1 MPLLTL
7 SSMTRTTLRAARRP
21 SMLVSAAF
29 VAAACAGKVDTSWHS
44 EQGYRWRSLAVSH
57 RDHSGF
63 KLLKSGATGITHANT
78 IDDAHALANRNL
90 LIGAGV
96 AIADVDGD
104 GLPDVFLPSVEQP
117 AALYHND
124 GGMRFSDV
132 TASSG
137 IETRGLATMCAA
149 FADVD
154 GDGNFDLVVGTLGG
168 PIKLW
173 RGDGKG
179 HFTDATA
186 ESGLTGGYAAT
197 ALTFADV
204 DGDGDLDLYV
214 GTYKVKNALD
224 AYPPQARAFDQVVK
238 KVDGKY
244 VVADAWKK
252 EYRVE
257 DRPDLGGVMRSQRA
271 DPDMFFIN
279 DGKGRFTRVPISG
292 SRFLAADGKPLGEE
306 PDYFTLAARFY
317 DVNGDGA
324 PDLYVC
330 NDFEDPDQ
338 FWINDGKGNF
348 RMAPWSAVRQTS
360 NTCMSVD
367 FGDVNRDGVV
377 DFFTADMMSPTAEA
391 RLRQLPTHTPLA
403 KPVGFVND
411 RAQWMRNALQVGR
424 GDGSWAEVAEMA
436 GVAATDWTW
445 GSAFI
450 DVDLD
455 GYEDLVALNG
465 HRWDVR
471 DADTFDRIRN
481 SFPRVA
487 WNAEQKAFPRLAA
500 ESFVLRNRGDL
511 TFADMSRTWGVGTE
525 PAISQGIALADLDGD
540 GALDIVAT
548 RLDEPPVIYHNEA
561 GAPRIGVRLRGRSP
575 NTRGIGAKITVRA
588 AGIPPQTR
596 EMTAGGYYLSGS
608 DAELSFATGKDSA
621 VTIEVQW
628 RDGRTSAVAGARPD
642 RLYEIDEAGATGS
655 SHVSQA
661 GVAAD
666 TSSSLF
672 EDATRLLGGHSH
684 ADSVFDDN
692 IRQPLLPNRFSQLG
706 PGITWADV
714 DGDGREDLIVGTG
727 RGGHLAVF
735 QNDRKGFRDLQ
746 TGAAPSRWDVTTAL
760 PIPRDGRVMLAVGQS
775 NYEAGS
781 PSEALSVPAVFGMM
795 PNARNAASLVIA
807 PPETASVGPL
817 ALADVNGDG
826 RLDLFVGARVVPG
839 AWPLPAASHLYLRT
853 ANGGW
858 TEDTA
863 NASLLAR
870 LGLLSSAIFTDIDG
884 DGRPDL
890 VVAAEWGPVR
900 LLHNEGGRFVDVT
913 KRYGLSE
920 RTSRW
925 IGLAAGDFDGD
936 GRMDLIATSWG
947 RNTPWQATNDRPY
960 ELVVG
965 NFGGAGMGLVFAR
978 RDSASGREMPVQ
990 PFTQLG
996 AAIPSIRDRVTTFTD
1011 YSKSS
1016 VDQILGPAASGA
1028 VRVGATSFD
1037 HVVLLNRGDH
1047 FETRALPAIAQAAPA
1062 SGVVVADFDGDGHE
1076 DVFLAQNFFPTELET
1091 PRFDAGVG
1099 LLLRG
1104 DGTGGFQPLDV
1115 RTSGIEMFGD
1125 QRGAASADYDADG
1138 RVDLAVGENGGQTTL
1153 WHNRA
1158 AKAGIRVHVDGGP
1171 DNPFGIGAQ
1180 LRATAGSVRGAA
1192 REIHGG
1198 GYWSMD
1204 GATTIIAK
1212 VNGLDSIWVRW
1223 PNGTSTTVPV
1233 ASSQTELTLRMP
1245 R

>member
-1 MPLLTL
+1 M
-7 SSMTRTTLRAARRP
+7 RTTLRAARRP
-21 SMLVSAAF
+21 ALLVSAAL
-29 VAAACAGKVDTSWHS
+29 ALAACAESVDTSWHS

-57 RDHSGF
+57 RDRSGF
-63 KLLKSGATGITHANT
+63 KLLKSGATGITHANMV
-78 IDDAHALANRNL
+78 DDAHALANRNL

-96 AIADVDGD
+96 ATADVDGD
-104 GLPDVFLPSVEQP
+104 GLPDVFVASVEQP
-117 AALYHND
+117 AVLYHNA
-124 GGMRFSDV
+124 GGMRFTDV

-137 IETRGLATMCAA
+137 IDTRGLATMCAA

-154 GDGNFDLVVGTLGG
+154 GDGNVDLVVGTLGG

-186 ESGLTGGYAAT
+186 ESGLGAGAGYAAT

-214 GTYKVKNALD
+214 GTYKVKNVLD
-224 AYPPQARAFDQVVK
+224 AFPPQARAFDQVVK
-238 KVDGKY
+238 KIGGKY

-257 DRPDLGGVMRSQRA
+257 DRPDLGGVTRSQRA
-271 DPDMFFIN
+271 DPDLFFIN
-279 DGKGRFTRVPISG
+279 DGKGHFTRTPISG
-292 SRFLAADGKPLGEE
+292 ARFIGADGKPLGEE

-338 FWINDGKGNF
+338 FWINDGHGNF
-348 RMAPWSAVRQTS
+348 RMVSWSALRQTS

-377 DFFTADMMSPTAEA
+377 DFFTADMESPSAEA
-391 RLRQLPTHTPLA
+391 RLRQLPTHTPLS
-403 KPVGFVND
+403 KPVGFVDD

-424 GDGSWAEVAEMA
+424 GDGSWSEVADMA

-471 DADTFDRIRN
+471 DADTFDRIRS
-481 SFPRVA
+481 SFPHVA
-487 WNAEQKAFPRLAA
+487 WNAEQKEFPRLAA
-500 ESFVLRNRGDL
+500 HSFVLRNRGDL
-511 TFADMSRTWGVGTE
+511 TFADMSQAWGVGTE
-525 PAISQGIALADLDGD
+525 AAISQGIALADLDGD
-540 GALDIVAT
+540 GALDMVAT
-548 RLDEPPVIYHNEA
+548 RLDEPAVVYHNEA
-561 GAPRIGVRLRGRSP
+561 GASRIAVRLRGKSP

-588 AGIPPQTR
+588 PSLPIQAR

-608 DAELSFATGKDSA
+608 DAELSFATGKDSV
-621 VTIEVQW
+621 VTIEVRW
-628 RDGRTSAVAGARPD
+628 RDGRASTINNARPD
-642 RLYEIDEAGATGS
+642 RLYEIDEA
-655 SHVSQA
+655 
-661 GVAAD
+661 AASPPVYQVGTPSD
-666 TSSSLF
+666 TSSPLF
-672 EDATRLLGGHSH
+672 ENTSRLLGGHTH
-684 ADSVFDDN
+684 VDSLFDDFV
-692 IRQPLLPNRFSQLG
+692 RQPLLPNRFSQLG

-727 RGGHLAVF
+727 RGGHVSVF
-735 QNDRKGFRDLQ
+735 RNDGRGFRDLQ
-746 TGAAPSRWDVTTAL
+746 AGASPARWDVTTSLPVPNGANTIIAL
-760 PIPRDGRVMLAVGQS
+760 GQS
-775 NYEAGS
+775 NYETGS
-781 PSEALSVPAVFGMM
+781 PAEALSVPSVIGMT
-795 PNARNAASLVIA
+795 PNGRNAAPVALA
-807 PPETASVGPL
+807 APETASVGPL

-839 AWPLPAASHLYLRT
+839 AWPLPGASHLYLRA

-858 TEDTA
+858 TEDTL
-863 NASLLAR
+863 NAGVLAR
-870 LGLLSSAIFTDIDG
+870 LGLLSSAIFTDFDG

-890 VVAAEWGPVR
+890 VVAAEWGPIR
-900 LLHNEGGRFVDVT
+900 LLHNESGRFRDVT

-925 IGLAAGDFDGD
+925 IGLAADDFDGD
-936 GRMDLIATSWG
+936 GRIDLVATSWG
-947 RNTPWQATNDRPY
+947 RNTPWQATSDRPY

-965 NFGGAGMGLVFAR
+965 NFGGSGMGLVFAR

-990 PFTQLG
+990 PLTQLG
-996 AAIPSIRDRVTTFTD
+996 TAIPAIRDRITTFAD

-1016 VDQILGPAASGA
+1016 VDQILGPAAGQGGAGGA

-1037 HVVLLNRGDH
+1037 HIVMLNRGDH
-1047 FETRALPAIAQAAPA
+1047 FETHALPAIAQAAPA

-1076 DVFLAQNFFPTELET
+1076 DIFLAQNFFPTELET

-1104 DGTGGFQPLDV
+1104 DGKGGFQPMGV
-1115 RTSGIEMFGD
+1115 RESGITMSGD
-1125 QRGAASADYDADG
+1125 QRGAAAADYDGDG
-1138 RVDLAVGENGGQTTL
+1138 RVDLAVGQNGGPTML
-1153 WHNRA
+1153 WHNRT
-1158 AKAGIRVHVDGGP
+1158 AKPGLRVRADAGP
-1171 DNPFGIGAQ
+1171 DNPLGIGVQ
-1180 LRATAGSVRGAA
+1180 LRAVAGSHRGPV
-1192 REIHGG
+1192 REIRAGS

-1204 GATTIIAK
+1204 GATTVIAK
-1212 VNGLDSIWVRW
+1212 PNGLDSIWVRW
-1223 PNGTSTTVPV
+1223 PNGTTTTTPV
-1233 ASSQTELTLRMP
+1233 FAAKSELTLRTP